1 MKKRMILLTVAIVA
15 LSFLLISAGGA
26 EGPTVT
32 VGAKN
37 FTEQYVMGN
46 MISLLLEDAGIPT
59 NQQFGMSSQAVRN
72 ALETQQVDLYA
83 DYTGTGWLVYLGHEE
98 SINDPARLWEELK
111 AEDEEQNDIIWFE
124 RTPVNNTYALAVES
138 SFAEENGLESLSD
151 LAEMV
156 NNNPQEVTFGIGFEF
171 FERPDGFPALSE
183 AYGMDVPQGQVRTME
198 LGLTYDAIA
207 QGDID
212 VAMVFATD
220 GKLREYDLVVL
231 DDNENFFTPY
241 NLAVC
246 ATQEVL
252 DEVDGIQEALD
263 PLSDVLTA
271 DVMIE
276 LNYQV
281 DAEGMEPDAVAREF
295 LVSEGLIE
303 G

>member
-1 MKKRMILLTVAIVA
+1 MKKGMFLLTVAIVA
-15 LSFLLISAGGA
+15 LSFVFLVGCGGDA
-26 EGPTVT
+26 PTVT

-46 MISLLLEDAGIPT
+46 MISLLLDNAGIET

-98 SINDPARLWEELK
+98 SINDPAQLWEELQ
-111 AEDEEQNDIIWFE
+111 AEDAEQNDIIWFE

-156 NNNPQEVTFGIGFEF
+156 NSDPEAVTFGIGFEF

-281 DAEGMEPDAVAREF
+281 DAEGMEPEAVAREF

>member
-1 MKKRMILLTVAIVA
+1 MRRGTILLTIAIVA
-15 LSFLLISAGGA
+15 LSFLLMSAGGA

-46 MISLLLEDAGIPT
+46 MISLLLEDAGINT

-72 ALETQQVDLYA
+72 ALETQQVDIYA
-83 DYTGTGWLVYLGHEE
+83 DYTGTGWLVYLAHEE
-98 SINDPARLWEELK
+98 TINDPDQLYEELK
-111 AEDEEQNDIIWFE
+111 AEDEAENNVIWFE

-138 SFAEENGLESLSD
+138 SFAEENNLESLSD
-151 LAEMV
+151 LAELV
-156 NNNPQEVTFGIGFEF
+156 NNNPRQVTFGIGFEF

-183 AYGMDVPQGQVRTME
+183 AYEMDVPQGQVRTME

-220 GKLREYDLVVL
+220 GKLREYDLTVL

-246 ATQEVL
+246 ATAEIL
-252 DEVDGIQEALD
+252 NEVDGIQEALD

-271 DVMIE
+271 DVMIN

-281 DAEGMEPDAVAREF
+281 DAEGMEPEAVARQF
-295 LVSEGLIE
+295 LVNEGLIE

>member
-1 MKKRMILLTVAIVA
+1 MRKITVLLTVAIVA

-37 FTEQYVMGN
+37 FTEQYVMGS
-46 MISLLLEDAGIPT
+46 MISLLLEDAGIAT

-83 DYTGTGWLVYLGHEE
+83 DYTGTGWLVYLGHDET
-98 SINDPARLWEELK
+98 INDPDQLYQELK
-111 AEDEEQNDIIWFE
+111 AEDKEKNNIVWFE
-124 RTPVNNTYALAVES
+124 RTPVNNTYALAVTS
-138 SFAEENGLESLSD
+138 DFADQHNLESLQD
-151 LAEMV
+151 LAELV
-156 NNNPQEVTFGIGFEF
+156 NNNPQQVTFGIGFEF
-171 FERPDGFPALSE
+171 FERPDGFPALTD
-183 AYGMDVPQGQVRTME
+183 AYNMDVPQGQVRTME

-207 QGDID
+207 QGNID

-220 GKLREYDLVVL
+220 GKLREYDLTVL
-231 DDNENFFTPY
+231 DDNQNFFTPY

-246 ATQEVL
+246 ATQEIL

-271 DVMIE
+271 DVIIN

-281 DAEGMEPDAVAREF
+281 DAESMEPEDVARQF
-295 LVSEGLIE
+295 LIDQGLIE

>member
-1 MKKRMILLTVAIVA
+1 MRRGMILLTVAIVA

-46 MISLLLEDAGIPT
+46 MISLLLQDAGINT

-98 SINDPARLWEELK
+98 TINDPDQLYQELK
-111 AEDEEQNDIIWFE
+111 AEDEEENNIIWFE

-138 SFAEENGLESLSD
+138 SFAEENNLENLSD

-156 NNNPQEVTFGIGFEF
+156 NNNPQQVTFGIGFEF
-171 FERPDGFPALSE
+171 FERPDGFPALSD
-183 AYGMDVPQGQVRTME
+183 AYDMEVPQGQVRTME

-220 GKLREYDLVVL
+220 GKLREYDLTVL

-246 ATQEVL
+246 ATEEIL
-252 DEVDGIQEALD
+252 NEVDGIQEALD

-281 DAEGMEPDAVAREF
+281 DAEGMEPEAVARQF
-295 LVSEGLIE
+295 LVDEGLIE

>member
-1 MKKRMILLTVAIVA
+1 MILLTVAIVA

>member
-1 MKKRMILLTVAIVA
+1 MRRGRILVTVAIVA
-15 LSFLLISAGGA
+15 LSFLLISAGGG
-26 EGPTVT
+26 EGSSVT

-72 ALETQQVDLYA
+72 ALETQQVDIYA
-83 DYTGTGWLVYLGHEE
+83 DYTGTGWLVYLGHDEA
-98 SINDPARLWEELK
+98 INDPAELWEELK
-111 AEDEEQNDIIWFE
+111 AEDESENDIIWFE
-124 RTPVNNTYALAVES
+124 RTPVDNTYALAVKS
-138 SFAEENGLESLSD
+138 SFAEENDLETLSD
-151 LAEMV
+151 LADLVDDDPE
-156 NNNPQEVTFGIGFEF
+156 ELTFGIGFEF
-171 FERPDGFPALSE
+171 FERPDGFPALTE
-183 AYGMDVPQGQVRTME
+183 AYGLDVPEGKVRTME
-198 LGLTYDAIA
+198 LGLTYDAID

-220 GKLREYDLVVL
+220 GKLQEFDLVVL
-231 DDNENFFTPY
+231 DDNESFFTPY
-241 NLAVC
+241 NLAIC
-246 ATQEVL
+246 ATEEL
-252 DEVDGIQEALD
+252 LNEVDGIQEALD

-281 DAEGMEPDAVAREF
+281 DAEGMEPEEVAREF
-295 LVSEGLIE
+295 LVDEGLIE

>member
-1 MKKRMILLTVAIVA
+1 MKKGMILVTVAIVA

-98 SINDPARLWEELK
+98 SINDPAQLWEELK
-111 AEDEEQNDIIWFE
+111 AEDEEQNDVIWFE

-183 AYGMDVPQGQVRTME
+183 SYGMDVPQGQVRTME

-281 DAEGMEPDAVAREF
+281 DAEGMEPEAVAREF

>member
-1 MKKRMILLTVAIVA
+1 MRRGMILLTVAIVA
-15 LSFLLISAGGA
+15 LSFVLISAGGA

-46 MISLLLEDAGIPT
+46 MIALLLEDAGINA

-83 DYTGTGWLVYLGHEE
+83 DYTGTGWLVYLGHDET
-98 SINDPARLWEELK
+98 INDPDRLYQELK
-111 AEDEEQNDIIWFE
+111 AEDEAENSIIWFE
-124 RTPVNNTYALAVES
+124 RTPVNNTYALAVTS
-138 SFAEENGLESLSD
+138 DFAEQNNLEDLSD

-156 NNNPQEVTFGIGFEF
+156 NSNPREITFGIGFEF
-171 FERPDGFPALSE
+171 FERPDGFPALTD

-207 QGDID
+207 AGDID

-220 GKLREYDLVVL
+220 GKLREYDLTVL
-231 DDNENFFTPY
+231 NDNENFFTPY

-246 ATQEVL
+246 ATQEIL

-271 DVMIE
+271 DVMIN

-281 DAEGMEPDAVAREF
+281 DAEGMEPEAVARQF
-295 LVSEGLIE
+295 LVDQGLID